1 MTLANKEEIL
11 ANYEKFCGKCGRKSC
26 YSKELVIIG
35 RDPRALWLSNDGQI
49 FCKKYKSKSKIKPES
64 GGLFEIMK

>member
-11 ANYEKFCGKCGRKSC
+11 ANYEKFCGKCVKNCMHKS
-26 YSKELVIIG
+26 SAELG